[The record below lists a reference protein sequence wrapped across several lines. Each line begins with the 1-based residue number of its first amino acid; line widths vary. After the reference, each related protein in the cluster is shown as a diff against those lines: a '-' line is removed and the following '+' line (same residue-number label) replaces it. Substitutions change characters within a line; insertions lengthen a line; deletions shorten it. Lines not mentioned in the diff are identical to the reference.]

1 LNKIISMSE
10 ILSTINRQRAES
22 IAQQFADKRLLV
34 LGDFMLD
41 EFIFG
46 RVRRISPE
54 APVPVVEVE
63 RQMLALGGAG
73 NVVNNLVALGAR
85 PLPLG
90 VVGDDA
96 DAERMR
102 QVFTGIGVATDGLI
116 ADGSRPTT
124 LKTRIIAHNQQV
136 VRADRESRKATS
148 PEVEDRLVEI
158 FTDELMTADAV
169 VVSDYGK
176 GLLTD
181 RLLNLTLNAARAHN
195 MMVCLDPKRRNFA
208 AYQPL
213 TMITPNH
220 QEAAEAAGVVIENE
234 ATLIEAGRRILADV
248 GCQAALVTRGE
259 EGMSL
264 FTEDGAVTH
273 IPTVAREVDDVTGAG
288 DTVSATLTLAL
299 ATGASFRE
307 AAVMANHAAGV
318 VVGKLGT
325 ATVSREELLK
335 TIG

>member
-1 LNKIISMSE
+1 MSE
-10 ILSTINRQRAES
+10 ILSTIDRQRAGT
-22 IAQQFADKRLLV
+22 IAEQFAAKRLLV

-73 NVVNNLVALGAR
+73 NVVSNLVALGAR

-90 VVGDDA
+90 VVGADT

-102 QVFTGIGVATDGLI
+102 QVFAALGVATDGLI
-116 ADGSRPTT
+116 ADASRPTT

-136 VRADRESRKATS
+136 VRADRESRKPAS
-148 PEVEDRLVEI
+148 AEIEDRLVEV
-158 FTDELMTADAV
+158 FTQELATADAV
-169 VVSDYGK
+169 VVSDYSK

-181 RLLNLTLNAARAHN
+181 RLLNLTLTAALARKVL
-195 MMVCLDPKRRNFA
+195 VCLDPKRRNFT

-220 QEAAEAAGVVIENE
+220 QEAAEAAGVVIED
-234 ATLIEAGRRILADV
+234 EAGLIAAGQRILADV
-248 GCQAALVTRGE
+248 GCQAALITRGE

-264 FTEDGAVTH
+264 FTDNGGVTH
-273 IPTVAREVDDVTGAG
+273 IPTVAREVYDVTGAG
-288 DTVSATLTLAL
+288 DTVIATLTLAL
-299 ATGASFRE
+299 STGASFRE
-307 AAVMANHAAGV
+307 AAIMANHAAGV

-325 ATVSREELLK
+325 ATVSRDELLK